1 MRLIKSHTQ
10 INFLGQRYI
19 AYAISTILVVI
30 SLVSLAT
37 QGLALGIDFT
47 GGVTVQVKYPE
58 PANVSQIR
66 DTLAQTGYPD
76 ATVQLFGSPKDIIIR
91 LGPQE
96 GKETAKVSGQIMDAL
111 TSKASG
117 VELSRVQFVGAQV
130 GDELLNKGGLALL
143 YTMIGILIYVIVRFH
158 WKLATGAVVALAHNV
173 FIVVGMF
180 SLFQWEFDLT
190 IVAALLAI
198 LGYGVNDTIVNFDRV
213 RENFPRMR
221 KADAFTVINASVN
234 QMLSR
239 TIITSLTVWLAIL
252 SLLLLGGSSIHGFS
266 LAMLIG
272 TVFGTYASVYVAGAI
287 SLELNVSREDLFP
300 PKEDENDTSARS
312 ER

>member
-143 YTMIGILIYVIVRFH
+143 YTVIGILIYVIVRFH